1 LALPT
6 ATERIQDLEARVN
19 ALEEEKVKWVGIIQE
34 GVSIIQEEAVMRMGF
49 MQKLTELIKASDSS
63 TLRE

>member
-34 GVSIIQEEAVMRMGF
+34 GVRIIQEEAEMRMGF